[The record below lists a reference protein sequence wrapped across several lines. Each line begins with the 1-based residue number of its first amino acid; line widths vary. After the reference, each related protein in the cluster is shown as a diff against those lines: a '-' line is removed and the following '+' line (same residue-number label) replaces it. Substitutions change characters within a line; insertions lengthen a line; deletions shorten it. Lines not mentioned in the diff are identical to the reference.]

1 MELPNLAT
9 LSLAPPEVAEVG
21 ASGKQCNPYSKATGY
36 CVLIVPTPH
45 MFELAQGKLD
55 EGVTPK
61 TTTLAFRINPR
72 HTRWRTDTPYDTLY
86 RSQQGAALAAILGG
100 IPSLV
105 LAYKTGNV
113 WKTIRPTDGS
123 WEDLTTNGII
133 RFERSTVKERKF
145 GMRLRFELPPAFG
158 ALFSARVLNA
168 LHKYNQKHA
177 PLWALQA
184 EEKRKAQAQAAS
196 TSAPAAAKP
205 KRQPAPSP
213 SPPPS
218 PEPPLEPPPESGE
231 SPPPDNEP
239 DYERPQSP
247 SPRPPP
253 DDSLWNDLPE
263 LWDEDMLGP
272 EAYED
277 FIHELKRAPSFTV

>member
-1 MELPNLAT
+1 MELPNLAA

-123 WEDLTTNGII
+123 WEDLTTNGIM
-133 RFERSTVKERKF
+133 RFDRSTLKERKF
-145 GMRLRFELPPAFG
+145 GMQLSFELPPAFG

-168 LHKYNQKHA
+168 LHKYNQKYA

>member
-1 MELPNLAT
+1 
-9 LSLAPPEVAEVG
+9 
-21 ASGKQCNPYSKATGY
+21 
-36 CVLIVPTPH
+36 
-45 MFELAQGKLD
+45 
-55 EGVTPK
+55 
-61 TTTLAFRINPR
+61 
-72 HTRWRTDTPYDTLY
+72 LY

-133 RFERSTVKERKF
+133 RFDRSTLKERKF
-145 GMRLRFELPPAFG
+145 GMRLSFELPPAFG

-168 LHKYNQKHA
+168 LHKYNQKYA

>member
-21 ASGKQCNPYSKATGY
+21 ASGKQCNPYSKASGY

-105 LAYKTGNV
+105 LAYKTGKV
-113 WKTIRPTDGS
+113 WKTIQPTDGS
-123 WEDLTTNGII
+123 WEDLTTNGIM
-133 RFERSTVKERKF
+133 RVDRSTPKKPRFV
-145 GMRLRFELPPAFG
+145 MRLRFELPPAFG

-168 LHKYNQKHA
+168 LHKYNRKH
-177 PLWALQA
+177 PPVVG
-184 EEKRKAQAQAAS
+184 AAS
-196 TSAPAAAKP
+196 GGEAQGAGAGGAALGPPQTPSASP
-205 KRQPAPSP
+205 RHRHRLRRRPSHRP
-213 SPPPS
+213 SR
-218 PEPPLEPPPESGE
+218 GRA
-231 SPPPDNEP
+231 PPPDNE
-239 DYERPQSP
+239 RPPSP
-247 SPRPPP
+247 SPAASRR
-253 DDSLWNDLPE
+253 LVV
-263 LWDEDMLGP
+263 
-272 EAYED
+272 A
-277 FIHELKRAPSFTV
+277 